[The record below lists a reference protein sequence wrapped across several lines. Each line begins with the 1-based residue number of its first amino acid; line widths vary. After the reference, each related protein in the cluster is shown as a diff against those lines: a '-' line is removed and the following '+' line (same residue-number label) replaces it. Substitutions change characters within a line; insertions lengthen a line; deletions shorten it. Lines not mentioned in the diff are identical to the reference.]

1 MAAGAAWPSG
11 GASIAASK
19 FAMASSAAAKSL
31 AFICASAA
39 AASWARA
46 AFQAG
51 SATSAMR
58 PISDAIVGR
67 NSATSIGG
75 GGGAGGNV
83 VVRRRGGLGD
93 ALLVILAVGFHLGV
107 VDQNDDLGEPGLLQ
121 RLDEPLRHAGRCLVD
136 PELYQLRVVVQIDE
150 SGAPARVLCIGELLG
165 EVLLD
170 RLSLL
175 DLIEHEQ
182 CHVRLGALRER
193 AVHRL
198 LLGLLQQ
205 ALHDRLLHA
214 GVDLRH
220 LRILS
225 KPPRAAW
232 CCNRLVS
239 RAAAMCGRGTLSS
252 RRSRSRAP
260 TGPATA
266 AGPIRRLRRVRQAA
280 LCASLSLAAP
290 DRSRPTQAT
299 HDPVA
304 RSAAGS
310 TGSAHPR
317 RRRRHGTA
325 ARGSRTCCCR
335 ADGASGRSRAGA
347 AKP

>member
-75 GGGAGGNV
+75 GGGAGGS
-83 VVRRRGGLGD
+83 
-93 ALLVILAVGFHLGV
+93 
-107 VDQNDDLGEPGLLQ
+107 
-121 RLDEPLRHAGRCLVD
+121 
-136 PELYQLRVVVQIDE
+136 VVVQIDE

-260 TGPATA
+260 TGTATA